1 MPVVLT
7 ATATGMDAVTGA
19 MSNVTSVV
27 GNVFT
32 LITGNPLL
40 ATFAAAGLL
49 VMGVGVYG
57 AIKSAAH

>member
-1 MPVVLT
+1 MET
-7 ATATGMDAVTGA
+7 ITSA
-19 MSNVTSVV
+19 MSNVTAVV
-27 GNVFT
+27 GNVFD

-57 AIKSAAH
+57 AVKSAAH